1 MAPSLRNRKPSKQ
14 AETGSDTDAG
24 DDPLDEHNT
33 PSAPAG
39 ATKAHSKGE
48 GKLQKVVKRL
58 VFGTLLLVT
67 LCVIVAS
74 GHLATLALVQVIQLM
89 MFRELVNVRY
99 SARKFA
105 DVPLFRTMQWGWFY
119 TCMLYSYGHEV
130 NTNARLYSLIASPT
144 IASLLSYVEIVCMGL
159 YSVLLVM
166 TVLSLTKG
174 YYKYQMGQLAWTMAI
189 CLITVGQ
196 VTCFMANIFNGLFW
210 FLFPV
215 ALVICNDSCAYFCG
229 MAFGRKFT
237 KRTFLALSPNKTWEG
252 FVGGGVCTVIF
263 AFVLPMALVNMKFL
277 ICPAEHMEHNVF
289 GMDCKPPLVFIPVP
303 YALPRPIVALVA
315 VEQLT
320 LLPVQLHALVL
331 GLFASVVAPFGG
343 FFASGI
349 KRAYG
354 LNDFAALIPGH
365 GGVFDRVDCQLI
377 MGLAMQIYHSTF
389 IGTGAISLAR
399 VMTLAWQLS
408 TEDQLDMYHQLSA
421 SLKQHGHL
429 S

>member
-1 MAPSLRNRKPSKQ
+1 MAPSLRNRKPSKP
-14 AETGSDTDAG
+14 ETGSDTDAG
-24 DDPLDEHNT
+24 DDALDEQYA
-33 PSAPAG
+33 PSAPPA
-39 ATKAHSKGE
+39 ATQAHSKGE

-58 VFGTLLLVT
+58 VFGTLLLLT

-74 GHLATLALVQVIQLM
+74 GHLATLGLVQVIQLM

-105 DVPLFRTMQWGWFY
+105 DVPLFRTMQWGFFY
-119 TCMLYSYGHEV
+119 TCMLYSYGNEV
-130 NTNARLYSLIASPT
+130 NTNASLYSLLTASPVV
-144 IASLLSYVEIVCMGL
+144 ASLLTYVEIVCMGL
-159 YSVLLVM
+159 YSGLLVM

-229 MAFGRKFT
+229 MGFGRKFT

-252 FVGGGVCTVIF
+252 FVGGGVCTIIF
-263 AFVLPMALVNMKFL
+263 AFFFPVALVHMKFL
-277 ICPAEHMEHNVF
+277 ICPAEHMEHTIF
-289 GMDCKPPLVFIPVP
+289 GMDCKAPLVFTPAP
-303 YALPRPIVALVA
+303 YALPRPISA
-315 VEQLT
+315 VLGIGQLT

-377 MGLAMQIYHSTF
+377 MGLAMHVYHRTF

-408 TEDQLDMYHQLSA
+408 TEEQLDMYNQLGA

-429 S
+429 

>member
-1 MAPSLRNRKPSKQ
+1 
-14 AETGSDTDAG
+14 
-24 DDPLDEHNT
+24 
-33 PSAPAG
+33 
-39 ATKAHSKGE
+39 
-48 GKLQKVVKRL
+48 
-58 VFGTLLLVT
+58 
-67 LCVIVAS
+67 
-74 GHLATLALVQVIQLM
+74 M

-119 TCMLYSYGHEV
+119 TCMLYSYGHAV

-144 IASLLSYVEIVCMGL
+144 IAALLSYVEIVCMGL
-159 YSVLLVM
+159 YSVLLVT

-196 VTCFMANIFNGLFW
+196 VTSFMQNIFNGLFW

-237 KRTFLALSPNKTWEG
+237 KRIFLALSPNKTWEG

-263 AFVLPMALVNMKFL
+263 AFILPLAFVRMKFL
-277 ICPAEHMEHNVF
+277 ICPAEHISMDYPGSLVF
-289 GMDCKPPLVFIPVP
+289 GMDCKPPLVFVPVP
-303 YALPRPIVALVA
+303 YALPRPVATLVG
-315 VEQLT
+315 VDQLT
-320 LLPVQLHALVL
+320 LLPIQLHALAL

-408 TEDQLDMYHQLSA
+408 TEDQLDMYNQFSA
-421 SLKQHGHL
+421 HLKQHGHIE
-429 S
+429 